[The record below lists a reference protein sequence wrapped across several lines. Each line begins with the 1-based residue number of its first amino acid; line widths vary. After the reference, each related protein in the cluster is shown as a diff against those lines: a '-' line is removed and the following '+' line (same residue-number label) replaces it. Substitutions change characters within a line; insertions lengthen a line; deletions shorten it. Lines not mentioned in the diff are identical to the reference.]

1 MLYSQQSGQCC
12 VWLGPELCVVMLR
25 DDTYTGVSRLA
36 VTQTITIHQRKAL
49 TIIFGFLDDFCQLN
63 LFGAQLYVSNKK
75 DFICFACVSD
85 VHDCAMYSGRL

>member
-1 MLYSQQSGQCC
+1 
-12 VWLGPELCVVMLR
+12 MLR
-25 DDTYTGVSRLA
+25 DDTYTDRVSRLA

-49 TIIFGFLDDFCQLN
+49 TIIFGFLDDFSN
-63 LFGAQLYVSNKK
+63 LTYSEHNYTYLTKK